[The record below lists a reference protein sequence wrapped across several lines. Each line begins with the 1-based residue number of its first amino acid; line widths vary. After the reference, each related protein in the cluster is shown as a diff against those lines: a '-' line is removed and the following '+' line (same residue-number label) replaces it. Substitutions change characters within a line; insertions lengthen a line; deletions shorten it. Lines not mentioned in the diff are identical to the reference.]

1 MYIPRPSLGS
11 LSLLPPHPTQGASD
25 NKDGGQCSI
34 VLRLSNGGEVTPD
47 AGCGWLEL
55 ARRDKAR
62 ALRFRASVFVNGS
75 KVKYCVNRFNVQ
87 YDVNGFKVN

>member
-1 MYIPRPSLGS
+1 MYVHPRALLGS
-11 LSLLPPHPTQGASD
+11 LSLSLNSPPIPTQGASD
-25 NKDGGQCSI
+25 NKDGGQSSI
-34 VLRLSNGGEVTPD
+34 VLRLSNGGAITSD

-75 KVKYCVNRFNVQ
+75 KVNC
-87 YDVNGFKVN
+87 